1 MTRHSVAVDF
11 TKTLA
16 RLATDVAN
24 VRDQVAL
31 LADLPAVV
39 ASHGRA
45 IADLSGL
52 ARSTATL
59 AESGIFLA
67 REAGSDGAG
76 PGGADNDT
84 AVDPEDVGPVDPPPS
99 WLSVTDPALAVAWL
113 DELAIWVPA
122 IWQPYLQTKT
132 PDCWPWHPDIVA
144 ELLIVQYQ
152 WVAATADGAGPD
164 PLAIWHDRWR
174 PGAAARVMKR
184 MAGCERAFGNH
195 KGDSSGR
202 EYRYDVAFLDEV
214 AEWWATTHGA
224 DPKSPAPGLTLDGK
238 S

>member
-1 MTRHSVAVDF
+1 MTRHPVAVDL
-11 TKTLA
+11 TKSIA
-16 RLATDVAN
+16 RVATDVADL
-24 VRDQVAL
+24 RDRVAL

-52 ARSTATL
+52 AHQTATL
-59 AESGIFLA
+59 AESGLV
-67 REAGSDGAG
+67 RPRVAGADGAG
-76 PGGADNDT
+76 PGGNDDV
-84 AVDPEDVGPVDPPPS
+84 AQGEDGAPVDPPPS

-113 DELAIWVPA
+113 DELSVWVPA
-122 IWQPYLQTKT
+122 IWQPYLHTKT
-132 PDCWPWHPDIVA
+132 PGCWPWHPDIVA
-144 ELLIVQYQ
+144 ELLVVQFQ
-152 WVAATADGAGPD
+152 WVAATVDGAGPD

-174 PGAAARVMKR
+174 PGAAARVLKR

-202 EYRYDVAFLDEV
+202 EYRYDVACLDEV
-214 AEWWATTHGA
+214 AEWWATTHGT
-224 DPKSPAPGLTLDGK
+224 DPDRPAPGLTLDGK